1 VTNDGY
7 LITNA
12 HVVKNCT
19 EIRVNSFG
27 GNQELGN
34 LVAKDQANDLALLR
48 LNSKP
53 SGVGALR
60 FGVRLGGNVE
70 VFGFPLSQVL
80 ATSGNFTSGTV
91 TALSGLGDDS
101 RYVQVSAPIQPGN
114 SGGPLLDES
123 GNVVGIVTATL
134 NPFTQIKSQGNI
146 PQNVNFAL
154 KATIAANF
162 LQDNN
167 IKFQI
172 GEATQPAKGPVL
184 ADQARAISAYIECR

>member
-1 VTNDGY
+1 MSSRIAPRFELTPSE
-7 LITNA
+7 
-12 HVVKNCT
+12 
-19 EIRVNSFG
+19 EIKSS
-27 GNQELGN
+27 GN

-60 FGVRLGGNVE
+60 FGVRLGENVE

-80 ATSGNFTSGTV
+80 ATSGNFTTGTV